1 MGLELWLDAS
11 QGVWRVISVEDW
23 AEIRRLHR
31 AENMGIRAIAR
42 HLGVARNTVR
52 DALRSDLPPRY
63 ERQRG
68 PSRVD
73 AFEPAI
79 LELLRQF
86 PNMPTTVI
94 AERVEWPGGM
104 TVFKER
110 VRELRPLFQPPDP
123 CQRTHYSPGELA
135 QFDLWQPDA
144 LIPVGFE
151 QATKCWVIVGV
162 LGYSRF
168 IGAWMIPSR
177 AAHDVLSGH
186 LRVVEQF
193 GAVPRKVVWDQE
205 GAIGQWRGRQM
216 SFSAEFSRF
225 RGTLGMGAVLC
236 QRADPEAKGVV
247 ERANGY
253 FETSFLPGR
262 RFADVADFNR
272 QLTSWLVT
280 ANNRIHETTKRRPAE
295 AIFAAR
301 GSMLSFPPVL
311 PDTTLR
317 FSTRLPRDHYVRV
330 DTNDYSVNPRF
341 VARRIEV
348 RVSLEEVVV
357 TCAGTEVARHRR
369 CLARHQSLLHPDH
382 ARALRAMRAEAVLT
396 SAFAA
401 AVEERDLSVYDRI
414 EGVG

>member
-1 MGLELWLDAS
+1 
-11 QGVWRVISVEDW
+11 
-23 AEIRRLHR
+23 
-31 AENMGIRAIAR
+31 
-42 HLGVARNTVR
+42 
-52 DALRSDLPPRY
+52 
-63 ERQRG
+63 
-68 PSRVD
+68 
-73 AFEPAI
+73 
-79 LELLRQF
+79 
-86 PNMPTTVI
+86 
-94 AERVEWPGGM
+94 
-104 TVFKER
+104 
-110 VRELRPLFQPPDP
+110 LFQPPDP

-272 QLTSWLVT
+272 QLSSWLVR

-295 AIFAAR
+295 AIFEDR

-341 VARRIEV
+341 VGRRIEV

-382 ARALRAMRAEAVLT
+382 ARALRAMRAEAVVT